1 MDQIGLIDSTH
12 GSAIADL
19 REPFIHMPSDF
30 ATSALHR
37 ARVIRREARVLA
49 TLRALPLKV
58 AAFQWRARRLA
69 VRSGDEFSWQSATRP
84 PKLAAL
90 LSVAENRRSV
100 VELGTATGWTSISLL
115 LADPTR
121 TLVSYDL
128 VRRPELD
135 IYLQLV
141 SPSVRR
147 RLQFVCAP
155 GDQGPH
161 GGRQVELLYIDSA
174 HERVATIREVHA
186 WKPALADGAVIV
198 FDDYTH
204 HGYPGIREAVEELG
218 LEGHER
224 DGLFVHHVGAAVG
237 SAHRPDRGV
246 QVTEAR

>member
-1 MDQIGLIDSTH
+1 
-12 GSAIADL
+12 
-19 REPFIHMPSDF
+19 MPSDF
-30 ATSALHR
+30 ATSALDR
-37 ARVIRREARVLA
+37 ARVIRREARFLA
-49 TLRALPLKV
+49 ALRALPLKV

-84 PKLAAL
+84 AKLATL

-100 VELGTATGWTSISLL
+100 VELGTATGWASISLL
-115 LADPTR
+115 LADPMR
-121 TLVSYDL
+121 VLVSYDL

-135 IYLQLV
+135 QYLQLV

-161 GGRQVELLYIDSA
+161 GVRGVELLYIDSSHA
-174 HERVATIREVHA
+174 RAATVREVQA
-186 WKPALADGAVIV
+186 WKPVLADGAVIV

-204 HGYPGIREAVEELG
+204 GGYPGIREAVEDLG

-224 DGLFVHHVGAAVG
+224 DGLFVHHVSAAVG
-237 SAHRPDRGV
+237 SAPRPDWGGHLT
-246 QVTEAR
+246 QAL

>member
-1 MDQIGLIDSTH
+1 
-12 GSAIADL
+12 
-19 REPFIHMPSDF
+19 MPSDF
-30 ATSALHR
+30 ATSALDR
-37 ARVIRREARVLA
+37 ARVIRREARFLA
-49 TLRALPLKV
+49 ALRALPLKV

-84 PKLAAL
+84 PKLATL

-115 LADPTR
+115 LADPMR
-121 TLVSYDL
+121 VLVSYDL

-135 IYLQLV
+135 QYLQLV

-161 GGRQVELLYIDSA
+161 GVRGVELLYIDSSHA
-174 HERVATIREVHA
+174 RAATVREVHA
-186 WKPALADGAVIV
+186 WKPVLADGAAIV

-204 HGYPGIREAVEELG
+204 GEYPGIREAVEDLG

-237 SAHRPDRGV
+237 SAPRPGRGGH
-246 QVTEAR
+246 VTQAL